1 MERHRSWLWF
11 LLPIFV
17 HVIGGII
24 AYYALKP
31 DEPRMAK
38 DCLYIGTVLTG
49 LNLGGFLILLAIGFS
64 FERSLMSDFDSGI
77 SLINLQAV
85 LDL

>member
-1 MERHRSWLWF
+1 MESKERHRSWLWF

-38 DCLYIGTVLTG
+38 DCLYIGMVLTG

-64 FERSLMSDFDSGI
+64 FERSLMSDFESGI
-77 SLINLQAV
+77 LV
-85 LDL
+85 